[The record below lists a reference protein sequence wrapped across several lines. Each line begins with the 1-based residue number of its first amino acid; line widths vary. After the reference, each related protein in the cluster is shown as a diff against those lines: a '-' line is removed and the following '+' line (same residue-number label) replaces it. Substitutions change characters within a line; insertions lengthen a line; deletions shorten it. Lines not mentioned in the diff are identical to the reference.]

1 MLSLSQARC
10 LLAVYTLSDL
20 YGRASSKSVCKLL
33 GISKPSVHNAL
44 IALEDKGLIVKKP
57 YGASSLTEEGESIAR
72 ELDER
77 RTRLTIIFSKQY
89 GLSMDQSD
97 LAAMMLICGLNE
109 ESLEKLGCI
118 DRKTPAIE

>member
-10 LLAVYTLSDL
+10 LLAVYTLSEV

-44 IALEDKGLIVKKP
+44 IALEEKGFIVKQH
-57 YGASSLTEEGESIAR
+57 YGASVLTQTGEEIAR

-77 RTRLTIIFSKQY
+77 RTDLMMLFNRQFY
-89 GLSMDQSD
+89 LSPDQAD
-97 LAAMMLICGLNE
+97 LAAMLLICGLKE
-109 ESLEKLGCI
+109 ESLDKLMCT
-118 DRKTPAIE
+118 KVTVAI

>member
-10 LLAVYTLSDL
+10 LLAVYTLSEV

-44 IALEDKGLIVKKP
+44 VALEDKGFIVKQH
-57 YGASSLTEEGESIAR
+57 YGASVLTQTGEEIAR

-77 RTRLTIIFSKQY
+77 RTGLMMLFNRQFS
-89 GLSMDQSD
+89 LSPDQAD
-97 LAAMMLICGLNE
+97 LAAMLLICGLNE
-109 ESLEKLGCI
+109 ESLEKLEC
-118 DRKTPAIE
+118 KKAPAMIG